1 MKLNLPADTTVRGVT
16 FGTPRVGNQAWANFF
31 DSHIS
36 DFTRMNN
43 MYDPVPVVPGRDHFH
58 YRHPKGEIH
67 LQADG
72 SAVICPSP
80 DDGDDP
86 QCSDLMVQDVL
97 TDGNTSDHNGPYGP
111 YRDILIGTQHCT
123 P

>member
-72 SAVICPSP
+72 SAVICPSEY
-80 DDGDDP
+80 
-86 QCSDLMVQDVL
+86 
-97 TDGNTSDHNGPYGP
+97 PYLFCAFRVRADEF
-111 YRDILIGTQHCT
+111 Y
-123 P
+123 